1 MVTWPARINA
11 RARSRDGARPRSTST
26 TSRRGLLARTV
37 ESTQR
42 TQRKSPLDLIL
53 RVLCVLC
60 VDARHR
66 LALPR
71 YDPVGDAAE
80 QAVGDAGAF
89 QRGVRA
95 LQALG
100 RERAGAIEAE
110 QRRIRRFGGRRV
122 LAGGLAQ
129 RRRVPLDVE
138 DVVDDL

>member
-42 TQRKSPLDLIL
+42 TQRTQRTGLLDLIV

-60 VDARHR
+60 VDAQHR

-89 QRGVRA
+89 QRGVGA
-95 LQALG
+95 LEGLRRG
-100 RERAGAIEAE
+100 RAGGV
-110 QRRIRRFGGRRV
+110 GGR
-122 LAGGLAQ
+122 A
-129 RRRVPLDVE
+129 
-138 DVVDDL
+138 